1 MRARIRVSLA
11 VPGFLSLFLF
21 SPLSLVVH
29 AQAEAPAQQSS
40 PASATPAAPATP
52 AAAANNAASVVPP
65 EAPDHRISL
74 DVVVTDKAGN
84 PQSGLQQRDFTILD
98 DKQPENIL
106 SFRATDEG
114 SAAEPMQ
121 IIFLLDAV
129 NTGAQTMGFERLEL
143 EKFLRQDGGH
153 LALPTSLVFLTDTST
168 EVQPGTT
175 RDGNALADL
184 LKSKETGL
192 RIIGRSQGIYGAMD
206 RFNLGLTALERISGY
221 EARQPGRKLL
231 VWFSSGW
238 PMLSGPRLELTKKN
252 EDWLFN
258 GVVTMSRAL
267 REARVTLYSVD
278 PLGTSDAGSFRTFY
292 YESFLKGVPSS
303 SKVLPGNL
311 ALQVLA
317 AQTGGK
323 VLNSNNDLTKL
334 IANCVIDAKA
344 YYTMSFIYPPADHPD
359 EFHSLE
365 IKVDKPGLTA
375 RTRMGYYA
383 QPYKDTGR

>member
-1 MRARIRVSLA
+1 MRARIRFSIVFL
-11 VPGFLSLFLF
+11 GFLSL
-21 SPLSLVVH
+21 SLLAH
-29 AQAEAPAQQSS
+29 AQTQAPPQQSS
-40 PASATPAAPATP
+40 PPAAPAAPATP
-52 AAAANNAASVVPP
+52 ATPTNNAAPAPP
-65 EAPDHRISL
+65 PDHRISL

-84 PQSGLQQRDFTILD
+84 PQSGLQQQDFTILD

-106 SFRATDEG
+106 SFHATDEG
-114 SAAEPMQ
+114 STAEPLQ
-121 IIFLLDAV
+121 IILLLDAV

-143 EKFLRQDGGH
+143 EKFLRKDGGH
-153 LALPTSLVFLTDTST
+153 LALPTSMVFLTDTAT

-175 RDGNALADL
+175 RDGNALAEL

-206 RFNLGLTALERISGY
+206 RFNLALTALERISSY

-231 VWFSSGW
+231 IWFSPGW

-258 GVVTMSRAL
+258 AVVGMSRAL
-267 REARVTLYSVD
+267 REARVTLYSLD

-317 AQTGGK
+317 AQSGGK
-323 VLNSNNDLTKL
+323 VLNSNNDLTQL

-365 IKVDKPGLTA
+365 VKVDKPGLTA

-383 QPYKDTGR
+383 QPYKDAGR

>member
-1 MRARIRVSLA
+1 MRARIRFSIVVL
-11 VPGFLSLFLF
+11 GFLSL
-21 SPLSLVVH
+21 SLLAH
-29 AQAEAPAQQSS
+29 AQTEAPPQQSS
-40 PASATPAAPATP
+40 PPAAPAAPATP
-52 AAAANNAASVVPP
+52 ATTPAKNAAPAPP
-65 EAPDHRISL
+65 PDHRISL

-84 PQSGLQQRDFTILD
+84 PQSGLQQQDFTILD

-106 SFRATDEG
+106 SFHATDEG
-114 SAAEPMQ
+114 STAEPLQ
-121 IIFLLDAV
+121 IILLLDAV

-143 EKFLRQDGGH
+143 EKFLRKDGGH
-153 LALPTSLVFLTDTST
+153 LALPTSMVFLTDTAT

-175 RDGNALADL
+175 RDGNALAEL

-206 RFNLGLTALERISGY
+206 RFNLALTALERISSY

-231 VWFSSGW
+231 IWFSPGW

-258 GVVTMSRAL
+258 AVVGMSRAL
-267 REARVTLYSVD
+267 REARVTLYSLD

-317 AQTGGK
+317 AQSGGK
-323 VLNSNNDLTKL
+323 VLNSNNDLTQL

-365 IKVDKPGLTA
+365 VKVDKPGLTA

-383 QPYKDTGR
+383 QPYKDAGR

>member
-1 MRARIRVSLA
+1 MRARIRFSIVVL
-11 VPGFLSLFLF
+11 GFLSL
-21 SPLSLVVH
+21 SLLAH
-29 AQAEAPAQQSS
+29 AQTEAPSPQSS
-40 PASATPAAPATP
+40 PPPAAPATP
-52 AAAANNAASVVPP
+52 ATTPANNAAPAPP
-65 EAPDHRISL
+65 SDHRISL

-84 PQSGLQQRDFTILD
+84 PQSGLQQQDFTILD

-106 SFRATDEG
+106 SFHATDEG
-114 SAAEPMQ
+114 STAEPLQ
-121 IIFLLDAV
+121 IILLLDAV

-143 EKFLRQDGGH
+143 EKFLRKDGGH
-153 LALPTSLVFLTDTST
+153 LALPTSMVFLTDTAT

-175 RDGNALADL
+175 RDGNALAEL

-206 RFNLGLTALERISGY
+206 RFNLALTALERISSY

-231 VWFSSGW
+231 IWFSPGW

-258 GVVTMSRAL
+258 AVVGMSRAL
-267 REARVTLYSVD
+267 REARVTLYSLD

-317 AQTGGK
+317 AQSGGK
-323 VLNSNNDLTKL
+323 VLNSNNDLTQL

-365 IKVDKPGLTA
+365 VKVDKPGLTA

-383 QPYKDTGR
+383 QPYKDAGR

>member
-1 MRARIRVSLA
+1 MRARIRFSIVVL
-11 VPGFLSLFLF
+11 GFLSL
-21 SPLSLVVH
+21 SLLAH
-29 AQAEAPAQQSS
+29 AQTEAPPQQSS
-40 PASATPAAPATP
+40 PPAAPAAPATP
-52 AAAANNAASVVPP
+52 ATTPANNAAPAPP
-65 EAPDHRISL
+65 PDHRISL

-84 PQSGLQQRDFTILD
+84 PQSGLQQQDFTILD

-106 SFRATDEG
+106 SFHATDEG
-114 SAAEPMQ
+114 STAEPLQ
-121 IIFLLDAV
+121 IILLLDAV

-143 EKFLRQDGGH
+143 EKFLRKDGGH
-153 LALPTSLVFLTDTST
+153 LALPTSMVFLTDTAT

-175 RDGNALADL
+175 RDGNALAEL

-206 RFNLGLTALERISGY
+206 RFNLALTALERISSY

-231 VWFSSGW
+231 IWFSPGW

-258 GVVTMSRAL
+258 AVVGMSRAL
-267 REARVTLYSVD
+267 REARVTLYSLD

-317 AQTGGK
+317 AQSGGK
-323 VLNSNNDLTKL
+323 VLNSNNDLTQL

-365 IKVDKPGLTA
+365 VKVDKPGLTA

-383 QPYKDTGR
+383 QPYKDAGR